1 MNFKKTWFGYLNFVI
16 SSIITGAAVIAL
28 VFFLM
33 FKTNIT
39 NVSAG
44 SILSVS
50 NPMFWAFLGI
60 SVAVIAT
67 LFFVVFIIKKIRIKA
82 LKNVYFIDHKPR
94 KITGLILGLAVFASG
109 LFLRIRFIL
118 NHEFEPSFD
127 TEAAKSMF
135 DGTTKFSGFDN
146 FDLLYARLMAYVY
159 RYVGIKP
166 EMFVWFNLILSCVLY
181 IVIFALLKD
190 IFDEFTACVPLAF
203 LSFSP
208 ASFSNIALGSIDY
221 LKFLIV
227 SILLFVVIKLL
238 STSKDV
244 GTFPVFGLVLT
255 HLFIITF
262 LFVIPVLS
270 SRTLTFSL
278 YWGIDRETLLFTLF
292 DNIYVFAAVL
302 ICILI
307 AEFNFLFSESDRLS
321 VISFIWLIALAF
333 FLFTD
338 NEFFHTSWPDVT
350 LMKVLF
356 TTFAGLG
363 LSGLIFGD
371 KCSSEF
377 AEDFYDELESR
388 EFDKQAE
395 NTRWIS
401 RSESAKLLTAET
413 TKVRETTY
421 EEDPTSDT
429 TFIKDTSEEKP
440 AGDTPSAEVTKE
452 NNKSDDRFKNVVL
465 FENPLPLPKPHIKKD
480 IDYKFE
486 PDADKMSFDVDIKDS
501 DDFDV

>member
-33 FKTNIT
+33 FKKNIT
-39 NVSAG
+39 AIAAG
-44 SILSVS
+44 SSILSFT

-60 SVAVIAT
+60 SVALIGVVF
-67 LFFVVFIIKKIRIKA
+67 LLVFIIKKIRIKA
-82 LKNVYFIDHKPR
+82 LKNVYFIDQKPR
-94 KITGLILGLAVFASG
+94 KITGLILGLAIFAAG
-109 LFLRIRFIL
+109 LVLRIRFIL
-118 NHEFEPSFD
+118 NHDFEPAFD

-135 DGTTKFSGFDN
+135 DGVIVFSGFNN
-146 FDLLYARLMAYVY
+146 FDLLYARLIAYVY
-159 RYVGIKP
+159 RYVGVKP
-166 EMFVWFNLILSCVLY
+166 EMFVWFNLVLSCVLY
-181 IVIFALLKD
+181 IIIFAMLKN

-227 SILLFVVIKLL
+227 SVLLLIVIKLL
-238 STSKDV
+238 ATSKEV
-244 GTFPVFGLVLT
+244 SSFPVFGLVLT
-255 HLFIITF
+255 HLFVITF
-262 LFVIPVLS
+262 MFVIPMLS
-270 SRTLTFSL
+270 SKSMAVSFTF
-278 YWGIDRETLLFTLF
+278 GPGKEKLLFSLF
-292 DNIYVFAAVL
+292 DNIYIFAAVL

-307 AEFNFLFSESDRLS
+307 AEFNYLFSESDRLS
-321 VISFIWLIALAF
+321 PISFIWLIALTF
-333 FLFTD
+333 FLFT
-338 NEFFHTSWPDVT
+338 NNALFHTSWPDMP

-356 TTFAGLG
+356 ATFAGLG

-395 NTRWIS
+395 NTTWIS

-413 TKVRETTY
+413 TKVKETTK
-421 EEDPTSDT
+421 EE
-429 TFIKDTSEEKP
+429 I
-440 AGDTPSAEVTKE
+440 TPETETPVKKVE
-452 NNKSDDRFKNVVL
+452 L
-465 FENPLPLPKPHIKKD
+465 FENPLPLPKPHVRKEIE
-480 IDYKFE
+480 YKIE
-486 PDADKMSFDVDIKDS
+486 PDSDKMSFDIEIKEN
-501 DDFDV
+501 DDFDL

>member
-33 FKTNIT
+33 FKKYLTAIT
-39 NVSAG
+39 AG
-44 SILSVS
+44 SSILSFA

-60 SVAVIAT
+60 SVSVIG
-67 LFFVVFIIKKIRIKA
+67 LVFLIVFIIKKIRIKA
-82 LKNVYFIDHKPR
+82 LKNEYFVDQKPR
-94 KITGLILGLAVFASG
+94 KITGLILGLAIFAAG
-109 LFLRIRFIL
+109 LVLRIRFIL
-118 NHEFEPSFD
+118 HHEFEPAFD
-127 TEAAKSMF
+127 TEAAKSYF
-135 DGTTKFSGFDN
+135 DGVTTFSGFCD
-146 FDLLYARLMAYVY
+146 FDLLYARLIAYVY

-181 IVIFALLKD
+181 IVIFAILKN
-190 IFDEFTACVPLAF
+190 IFDEFAACVPLAF

-227 SILLFVVIKLL
+227 CVLLLIVIKLL
-238 STSKDV
+238 STSKEV
-244 GTFPVFGLVLT
+244 SSFPVFGLVLT

-262 LFVIPVLS
+262 LFVIPLLS
-270 SRTLTFSL
+270 SKSVS
-278 YWGIDRETLLFTLF
+278 ISLLFGAEKERLLFSMF
-292 DNIYVFAAVL
+292 DNIYIFAGVL

-321 VISFIWLIALAF
+321 PISFIWLIALMF

-338 NEFFHTSWPDVT
+338 NALFHTSWPDMP

-356 TTFAGLG
+356 ATFAGLG
-363 LSGLIFGD
+363 FSGLIFGD

-395 NTRWIS
+395 NTTWIS

-413 TKVRETTY
+413 TKVKESS
-421 EEDPTSDT
+421 ED
-429 TFIKDTSEEKP
+429 EKP
-440 AGDTPSAEVTKE
+440 AETITPVKKVE
-452 NNKSDDRFKNVVL
+452 L
-465 FENPLPLPKPHIKKD
+465 FENPLPLPKPHVRKEIE
-480 IDYKFE
+480 YKIE
-486 PDADKMSFDVDIKDS
+486 PDSDKMSFDIEIKDN
-501 DDFDV
+501 DDFDL